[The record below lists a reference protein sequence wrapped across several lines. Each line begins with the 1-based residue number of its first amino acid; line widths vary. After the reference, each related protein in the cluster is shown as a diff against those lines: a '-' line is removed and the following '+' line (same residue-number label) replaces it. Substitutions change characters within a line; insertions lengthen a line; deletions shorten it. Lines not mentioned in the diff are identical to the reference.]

1 MADIQVDITYL
12 KKLYQQAKMN
22 RVPLEA
28 DWYLNLSYYMGDQWV
43 FWNKGRID
51 RPRLEAWRVQFTDNR
66 IRPVVVTRVAKASA
80 SRPNFTCVP
89 STAEDSDMA
98 DAEIGNAVLEYQWK
112 QSKLSYKHMMALFWK
127 EITGAGLWKIYWNS
141 SSGKKADYLYSGDQ
155 FMRNGKAP
163 IRDGTDAA
171 KVARGV
177 MESQGKSVETKSL
190 YQGDLCIDV
199 MSPFEIYPDPIAN
212 SLDECEWIIEEKIK
226 SKEYVAMKY
235 NDPNVQEDA
244 TIPIGIVE
252 SRTTALAAN
261 QGRNSA
267 RGVRVYEMY
276 CKPNRK
282 FPQGAWCIW
291 YNDKIKVS
299 KTCDES
305 PYADFPY
312 VMFSADI
319 IPGRF
324 WPGPTTS
331 QLRGPQTDLN
341 KIQSQIRENAI
352 RIGNPAVAMSR
363 EANIKWTGKSAEKV
377 YYSDVVT
384 NPLPQFI
391 VPPEIPVYVRE
402 EVERI
407 EKSIT
412 EISGIH
418 DISNG
423 SVPTGV
429 TAASAINLLQ
439 EADNTRLG
447 PEVQLMEETLATA
460 GEYILKVLA
469 KFAPDERTIRISGED
484 GKWDIAKW
492 KAKTLSNIMGVEVQ
506 AGSGMPTSKAARQA
520 AMQELLAL
528 ALQYGVPLNQR
539 SMRQFFK
546 DYEMGGLEKLFSDI
560 ENDETQITRENR
572 KMYNGEMFPP
582 NEFDNDEL
590 HIEGH
595 QEEMK
600 TSKWEGQ
607 DPKIQ
612 GIYIA
617 HLKLHKEK
625 QLAAVNAKVKT
636 MQEEQ
641 MKAAE
646 AQEFNKEN
654 EAQRDLKSTLTQEAV
669 KASLQGGEE

>member
-1 MADIQVDITYL
+1 MADINVDITWL
-12 KKLYQQAKMN
+12 KKMYQQAKQN
-22 RVPLEA
+22 RTPLEA
-28 DWYLNLSYYMGDQWV
+28 DWYLNLSYYLGDQWI

-51 RPRLEAWRVQFTDNR
+51 RPRLEGWRVQFVDNR

-89 STAEDSDMA
+89 DTSEDSDMA
-98 DAEIGNAVLEYQWK
+98 DAEIGNKVLEFQWNA
-112 QSKLSYKHMMALFWK
+112 SNLSYKHMMALFWK
-127 EITGAGLWKIYWNS
+127 EITGAGFWKIYWNS
-141 SSGKKADYLYSGDQ
+141 QSGRKADYLYANDQ
-155 FMRNGKAP
+155 FMRQGKAP
-163 IRDGTDAA
+163 IKDGTPAA
-171 KVARGV
+171 KVARDV

-190 YQGDLCIDV
+190 YQGDLCVDV

-226 SKEYVAMKY
+226 SKEYVSMKY
-235 NDPNVQEDA
+235 NDPNVKEDA

-252 SRTTALAAN
+252 SRSTTLAAN

-282 FPQGAWCIW
+282 WPQGVWAIW
-291 YNDKIKVS
+291 YNDKVKVS
-299 KTCDES
+299 KTIDES

-319 IPGRF
+319 VPGRF
-324 WPGPTTS
+324 WPGATTS

-352 RIGNPAVAMSR
+352 RIGNPAVAISR
-363 EANIKWTGKSAEKV
+363 EANVKWTGKSGERV
-377 YYSDVVT
+377 YYNDVVT
-384 NPLPQFI
+384 NPLPTFI
-391 VPPEIPVYVRE
+391 TPPEVPMYVRE

-407 EKSIT
+407 ERSIT

-423 SVPTGV
+423 TVPTGV

-447 PEVQLMEETLATA
+447 PEIQLMEETLAKA
-460 GEYILKVLA
+460 GEYVLKVLA
-469 KFAPDERTIRISGED
+469 KFAPDERTIRIAGED
-484 GKWDIAKW
+484 GAWDITKW
-492 KAKTLSNIMGVEVQ
+492 KAKTLSKIMGVEVQ

-546 DYEMGGLEKLFSDI
+546 DYELGGLEKLFSDI

-582 NEFDNDEL
+582 NEWDNDEL

-600 TSKWEGQ
+600 TSKFESQ
-607 DPKIQ
+607 DPQIK
-612 GIYIA
+612 GIFVA

-625 QLAAVNAKVKT
+625 QIAAVNKQVQT
-636 MQEEQ
+636 MREEQ
-641 MKAAE
+641 AGAAQAQE
-646 AQEFNKEN
+646 AQKES
-654 EAQRDLKSTLTQEAV
+654 EAQRDLKQTMAQEAV
-669 KASLQGGEE
+669 KQSLQGE

>member
-1 MADIQVDITYL
+1 MSQINIDINYL
-12 KKLYQQAKMN
+12 RKLLEQAKRN

-51 RPRLEAWRVQFTDNR
+51 RPRLEGWRVQFVDNR
-66 IRPVVVTRVAKASA
+66 IRPVVVTRVAKVNA
-80 SRPNFTCVP
+80 SRPTFVCVP
-89 STAEDSDMA
+89 DTSEDSDMA
-98 DAEIGNAVLEYQWK
+98 DAEIGTKVLEYEWNDCN
-112 QSKLSYKHMMALFWK
+112 LDYKRLMASFWK
-127 EITGAGLWKIYWNS
+127 EITGAGFWKIYWDS
-141 SSGKKADYLYSGDQ
+141 SKGKKADYLYSNDQ
-155 FMRNGKAP
+155 FMRQGKAP
-163 IRDGTDAA
+163 IKDGTSAA
-171 KVARGV
+171 EVARQV
-177 MESQGKSVETKSL
+177 MEGQGKSVETRALS
-190 YQGDLCIDV
+190 QGDLCVEV

-212 SLDECEWIIEEKIK
+212 TLDECEWVIEEKIR

-252 SRTTALAAN
+252 SRSTTLAAN

-267 RGVRVYEMY
+267 RGVRVYEMF

-282 FPQGAWCIW
+282 WPQGAWAIW
-291 YNDKIKVS
+291 YNDKVKVAETVDS
-299 KTCDES
+299 S
-305 PYADFPY
+305 PYIEFPY

-352 RIGNPAVAMSR
+352 RIGNPAVAISR
-363 EANIKWTGKSAEKV
+363 EANVKWTGKTGERV
-377 YYSDVVT
+377 YYNDVVQ
-384 NPLPQFI
+384 NPLPTFI
-391 VPPEIPVYVRE
+391 VPPEVPVYVRE

-407 EKSIT
+407 ERSIT

-423 SVPTGV
+423 NVPTGV

-439 EADNTRLG
+439 ESDNTRLG
-447 PEVQLMEETLATA
+447 PEVQMMEKTLAQA
-460 GEYILKVLA
+460 GEKILKVLA
-469 KFAPDERTIRISGED
+469 KFAPDERTIRIAGED
-484 GKWDIAKW
+484 GRWDIVKW

-572 KMYNGEMFPP
+572 MMYNGEMFPP

-600 TSKWEGQ
+600 TSKWWNQ
-607 DPKIQ
+607 SSQIK

-617 HLKLHKEK
+617 HVKLHKEK
-625 QLAAVNAKVKT
+625 QLAAVNAQVET
-636 MQEEQ
+636 MKREQ
-641 MKAAE
+641 MEAAG
-646 AQEFNKEN
+646 AQEQQKES
-654 EAQRDLKSTLTQEAV
+654 EAQRDLKRQITQEAV
-669 KASLQGGEE
+669 KQNLSGE